1 MEQGHYAAGVEP
13 GQILIGK
20 YRIERVLGIGG
31 MGVVVAATHVQ
42 LAERVAIKF
51 LLPEA
56 LYNADAVAR
65 FIREARAA
73 VRIKSEHVARVSDVG
88 TLENGCPYI
97 IMEYLEGTDLSDLVQ
112 KQGAMS
118 VADAVESLLQACE
131 AIAEAHALHI
141 VHRDLKPANLFMIR
155 RADGTPSV
163 KVLDFGIS
171 KISGPPGSASD
182 MGMTKTTAVMGSPL
196 YMSPEQMASSR
207 DVDQRTDIW
216 ALGVILYEL
225 ISGRMPFAAD
235 TMPQLCAMILQQSP
249 PPLRSIR
256 ADVPEG
262 LERVIARC
270 MEKDRARRYST
281 VAELAQALSP
291 FAPRRARASV
301 ERISRVIGGE
311 GYVPSGAAPLSEAP
325 AASIQASHA
334 TQASWGQTTSKKGG
348 GARALFI
355 AGGLLL
361 LIAAGTSGVMLTHRG
376 AAGAPG
382 SSASASLAAA
392 LATEVPAPRPSAAP
406 VVLPASAVASA
417 SEPVAPAPAA
427 PMLAAAT
434 PATSTPGL
442 EVPVSAKARKGS
454 PAAHVGKPTAA
465 VEPAAPPVPA
475 PAKPPAVVPAAAPA
489 KAPSAADLMDDRK

>member
-31 MGVVVAATHVQ
+31 MGVVVAATHVH
-42 LAERVAIKF
+42 LEERVAIKF

-56 LYNADAVAR
+56 LYNGEAVAR

-88 TLENGCPYI
+88 TLENGSPYMV
-97 IMEYLEGTDLSDLVQ
+97 MEYLEGTDLSDLVQ

-118 VADAVESLLQACE
+118 VDDAVESMLQACE

-155 RADGTPSV
+155 RTDGTPSV

-171 KISGPPGSASD
+171 KISGPPGTASD
-182 MGMTKTTAVMGSPL
+182 LGMTKTTAVMGSPL

-225 ISGRMPFAAD
+225 ISGRMPFNAD

-256 ADVPEG
+256 AEVPEG
-262 LERVIARC
+262 LAQVIARC
-270 MEKDRARRYST
+270 MEKDRTQRYTT
-281 VAELAQALSP
+281 VADLAQALLP

-301 ERISRVIGGE
+301 ERISRVIGGD
-311 GYVPSGAAPLSEAP
+311 GYVHTGAAPLSEAP
-325 AASIQASHA
+325 AASVGP
-334 TQASWGQTTSKKGG
+334 TQASWGHTSTNKSGSARAFLVAGGVLVLLTG
-348 GARALFI
+348 GAGALK
-355 AGGLLL
+355 L
-361 LIAAGTSGVMLTHRG
+361 MH
-376 AAGAPG
+376 
-382 SSASASLAAA
+382 
-392 LATEVPAPRPSAAP
+392 PSAAP
-406 VVLPASAVASA
+406 ASANSA
-417 SEPVAPAPAA
+417 SNPVVAAAAVDLAPSRPAVAPAPSPADEMTNA
-427 PMLAAAT
+427 PALPVPSVPVPVPALAPRKLSALPAHPGKASAPAQPVAT
-434 PATSTPGL
+434 PA
-442 EVPVSAKARKGS
+442 
-454 PAAHVGKPTAA
+454 
-465 VEPAAPPVPA
+465 PVPA
-475 PAKPPAVVPAAAPA
+475 PPKPSPAPTPTPAPA
-489 KAPSAADLMDDRK
+489 KASSPSDILDDRK

>member
-31 MGVVVAATHVQ
+31 MGVVVAATHVH
-42 LAERVAIKF
+42 LEERVAIKF

-56 LYNADAVAR
+56 LYNGEAVAR

-88 TLENGCPYI
+88 TLENGSPYMV
-97 IMEYLEGTDLSDLVQ
+97 MEYLEGTDLSDLVQ
-112 KQGAMS
+112 RQGAMS

-171 KISGPPGSASD
+171 KIGGPPGTASD
-182 MGMTKTTAVMGSPL
+182 LGMTKTTAVMGSPL

-225 ISGRMPFAAD
+225 VSGRMPFNAD

-249 PPLRSIR
+249 PLLRSIR
-256 ADVPEG
+256 ADVPDG
-262 LERVIARC
+262 LEQVIARC
-270 MEKDRARRYST
+270 MEKDRTKRYAT
-281 VAELAQALSP
+281 VAELAQALLP

-311 GYVPSGAAPLSEAP
+311 GYVPSSAAPLSEAP
-325 AASIQASHA
+325 VASIGA
-334 TQASWGQTTSKKGG
+334 TQASWGHTSVSKGG
-348 GARALFI
+348 GARALFV
-355 AGGLLL
+355 AGGMLVLV
-361 LIAAGTSGVMLTHRG
+361 AAGLG
-376 AAGAPG
+376 AWRFTRQSSSVAPA
-382 SSASASLAAA
+382 SSAGAAA
-392 LATEVPAPRPSAAP
+392 LAPEAQRTVVPVTPGLSSAEAAGNAPERALAPSPTPPPSPLPAQP
-406 VVLPASAVASA
+406 SELPASAKSYKGALS
-417 SEPVAPAPAA
+417 SPPA
-427 PMLAAAT
+427 
-434 PATSTPGL
+434 
-442 EVPVSAKARKGS
+442 R
-454 PAAHVGKPTAA
+454 
-465 VEPAAPPVPA
+465 
-475 PAKPPAVVPAAAPA
+475 PAKPPTPVAAVPILPPAPTPAPVPTPA
-489 KAPSAADLMDDRK
+489 KAPAAADILDDRK

>member
-31 MGVVVAATHVQ
+31 MGVVVAATHVH
-42 LAERVAIKF
+42 LEERVAIKF

-56 LYNADAVAR
+56 LYNGEAVAR

-88 TLENGCPYI
+88 TLDNGSPYMV
-97 IMEYLEGTDLSDLVQ
+97 MEYLEGTDLSDLVQ

-118 VADAVESLLQACE
+118 VEDAVEAMLQACE

-155 RADGTPSV
+155 RTDGTPSV

-182 MGMTKTTAVMGSPL
+182 LGMTKTTAVMGSPL

-225 ISGRMPFAAD
+225 LSGRMPFNAD

-256 ADVPEG
+256 QEVPEG
-262 LERVIARC
+262 LVQVITRC
-270 MEKDRARRYST
+270 MEKDRTQRYTT
-281 VAELAQALSP
+281 VADLAQALLP

-301 ERISRVIGGE
+301 ERISRVIGGDR
-311 GYVPSGAAPLSEAP
+311 YVHTGGAPLSEAP
-325 AASIQASHA
+325 AASANASHG
-334 TQASWGQTTSKKGG
+334 TQASWGHTSTKKGG
-348 GARALFI
+348 SARALLV
-355 AGGLLL
+355 AGGVLVLL
-361 LIAAGTSGVMLTHRG
+361 G
-376 AAGAPG
+376 AGAGAFKLLHPAA
-382 SSASASLAAA
+382 SPTAANSASTSVAAAAAVDLVPSRPA
-392 LATEVPAPRPSAAP
+392 LATNPRPVDEVTTAP
-406 VVLPASAVASA
+406 SPALST
-417 SEPVAPAPAA
+417 APALAPPHKGASSSPPAH
-427 PMLAAAT
+427 AAKA
-434 PATSTPGL
+434 STP
-442 EVPVSAKARKGS
+442 VQA
-454 PAAHVGKPTAA
+454 
-465 VEPAAPPVPA
+465 
-475 PAKPPAVVPAAAPA
+475 AAAPA
-489 KAPSAADLMDDRK
+489 PVAAKPPSAPTPTSAPPPAKASSPSDILDDRK

>member
-31 MGVVVAATHVQ
+31 MGVVVAATHVH
-42 LAERVAIKF
+42 LEERVAIKF

-56 LYNADAVAR
+56 LYNSEAVAR

-88 TLENGCPYI
+88 TLESGSPYMV
-97 IMEYLEGTDLSDLVQ
+97 MEYLEGTDLSELVQ
-112 KQGAMS
+112 RQGAMS
-118 VADAVESLLQACE
+118 VPDAVESLLQACE

-155 RADGTPSV
+155 RPDGTPSV

-171 KISGPPGSASD
+171 KIGGPPGTASD

-225 ISGRMPFAAD
+225 ISGRIPFNAD

-249 PPLRSIR
+249 PALRTIR
-256 ADVPEG
+256 PEVPEG
-262 LERVIARC
+262 LEQVIARC
-270 MEKDRARRYST
+270 MQKERSQRYNT
-281 VAELAQALSP
+281 VAELAQALLP

-311 GYVPSGAAPLSEAP
+311 GYVPSSAAPQSEAP
-325 AASIQASHA
+325 APSIGA
-334 TQASWGQTTSKKGG
+334 TQASWGHTSSRKGG
-348 GARALFI
+348 GARALF
-355 AGGLLL
+355 AVGGALLL
-361 LIAAGTSGVMLTHRG
+361 LTLGVGAWLLTRKSAAASKT
-376 AAGAPG
+376 
-382 SSASASLAAA
+382 SSASAAAPPVLAVETSQP
-392 LATEVPAPRPSAAP
+392 ATPAPALRAAEAPSQAP
-406 VVLPASAVASA
+406 VSAVAPVTSATPAPQA
-417 SEPVAPAPAA
+417 SEARLVKPPKALPTSLPARAGRTLPPPGPAAAPAPA
-427 PMLAAAT
+427 PSKPVAT
-434 PATSTPGL
+434 
-442 EVPVSAKARKGS
+442 
-454 PAAHVGKPTAA
+454 
-465 VEPAAPPVPA
+465 
-475 PAKPPAVVPAAAPA
+475 AAPA
-489 KAPSAADLMDDRK
+489 KAPSTADLLDDRK

>member
-31 MGVVVAATHVQ
+31 MGVVVAATHVH
-42 LAERVAIKF
+42 LEERVAIKF

-56 LYNADAVAR
+56 LYNGEAVAR

-88 TLENGCPYI
+88 TLDNGSPYMV
-97 IMEYLEGTDLSDLVQ
+97 MEYLEGTDLSDLVQ

-118 VADAVESLLQACE
+118 VEDAVESMLQACE

-155 RADGTPSV
+155 RTDGTPSV

-182 MGMTKTTAVMGSPL
+182 LGMTKTTAVMGSPL

-225 ISGRMPFAAD
+225 ISGRMPFNAD

-256 ADVPEG
+256 AEVPEG
-262 LERVIARC
+262 LAQVIARC
-270 MEKDRARRYST
+270 MEKDRAQRYTT
-281 VAELAQALSP
+281 VADLAQALLP

-301 ERISRVIGGE
+301 ERISRVIGGDR
-311 GYVPSGAAPLSEAP
+311 YVHTGTAPVSEAP
-325 AASIQASHA
+325 AASVGP
-334 TQASWGQTTSKKGG
+334 TQASWGQTSTKKSS
-348 GARALFI
+348 GARALLV
-355 AGGLLL
+355 AGGVLLL
-361 LIAAGTSGVMLTHRG
+361 LAGGAGALKLMHPG
-376 AAGAPG
+376 AA
-382 SSASASLAAA
+382 
-392 LATEVPAPRPSAAP
+392 
-406 VVLPASAVASA
+406 PASANSASNPVVAAAAVDLAPSRPAVASLPHPADEMTNAPALPPPNVNVPVPVPALTPSPAPPHKPGSLPARPAKA
-417 SEPVAPAPAA
+417 SAPAQPVVAPAP
-427 PMLAAAT
+427 
-434 PATSTPGL
+434 
-442 EVPVSAKARKGS
+442 
-454 PAAHVGKPTAA
+454 
-465 VEPAAPPVPA
+465 VPA
-475 PAKPPAVVPAAAPA
+475 PPKPAPAPTPTPTPA
-489 KAPSAADLMDDRK
+489 KAASASDILDDRK

>member
-31 MGVVVAATHVQ
+31 MGVVVAATHVH
-42 LAERVAIKF
+42 LEERVAIKF

-56 LYNADAVAR
+56 LYNGEAVAR

-88 TLENGCPYI
+88 TLDNGSPYMV
-97 IMEYLEGTDLSDLVQ
+97 MEYLEGTDLSDLVQ

-118 VADAVESLLQACE
+118 VEDAVESLLQACE

-155 RADGTPSV
+155 RTDGTPSV

-171 KISGPPGSASD
+171 KVSGPPGSASD
-182 MGMTKTTAVMGSPL
+182 LGMTKTTAVMGSPL

-225 ISGRMPFAAD
+225 LSGRMPFNAD

-249 PPLRSIR
+249 PPLCSIR
-256 ADVPEG
+256 AEVPEA

-270 MEKDRARRYST
+270 MEKDRAQRYTT
-281 VAELAQALSP
+281 VADLAQALLP

-301 ERISRVIGGE
+301 ERISRVIGGD
-311 GYVPSGAAPLSEAP
+311 GYVPSTAAPLSEAP
-325 AASIQASHA
+325 AASVGNAHA
-334 TQASWGQTTSKKGG
+334 TQASWGQTSSKKGG
-348 GARALFI
+348 GARALVL
-355 AGGLLL
+355 AVGALV
-361 LIAAGTSGVMLTHRG
+361 LIAAGVG
-376 AAGAPG
+376 ALKLMHQSPEVAPTG
-382 SSASASLAAA
+382 SASASVAAA
-392 LATEVPAPRPSAAP
+392 LAAEVTPPRASAAAVP
-406 VVLPASAVASA
+406 QPADELTNAPPTAA
-417 SEPVAPAPAA
+417 PAAVAPAPAVELSA
-427 PMLAAAT
+427 N
-434 PATSTPGL
+434 
-442 EVPVSAKARKGS
+442 AKARKAVPSS
-454 PAAHVGKPTAA
+454 PPAHGAKPA
-465 VEPAAPPVPA
+465 EPALTPAVA
-475 PAKPPAVVPAAAPA
+475 PAKPPAPTPAPA
-489 KAPSAADLMDDRK
+489 KAPSGADIFDDRK

>member
-42 LAERVAIKF
+42 LEERVAIKF

-88 TLENGCPYI
+88 TLENGSPYMV
-97 IMEYLEGTDLSDLVQ
+97 MEYLEGTDLSDLVQ

-196 YMSPEQMASSR
+196 YMSPEQMA
-207 DVDQRTDIW
+207 W

-256 ADVPEG
+256 PDAPEG

-270 MEKDRARRYST
+270 MEKDRARRYGT

-311 GYVPSGAAPLSEAP
+311 GYVGSSAAPLSEAP
-325 AASIQASHA
+325 AASIQAPHA
-334 TQASWGQTTSKKGG
+334 TQASWGQTSIKKGG

-355 AGGLLL
+355 ASSLLL
-361 LIAAGTSGVMLTHRG
+361 LLAAGTGAVLLTHRG
-376 AAGAPG
+376 RGVAPDG
-382 SSASASLAAA
+382 SASASLAAA
-392 LATEVPAPRPSAAP
+392 LAAEAPAPRPSSAP
-406 VVLPASAVASA
+406 VVLPASVVNSA
-417 SEPVAPAPAA
+417 SEPVASAAVAPVPAA
-427 PMLAAAT
+427 PT
-434 PATSTPGL
+434 PAAPTRAVEAPA
-442 EVPVSAKARKGS
+442 PAKARKAVP
-454 PAAHVGKPTAA
+454 PAAHVGKQTAP
-465 VEPAAPPVPA
+465 VEPVALPAPVPA
-475 PAKPPAVVPAAAPA
+475 KPAPAAAPA
-489 KAPSAADLMDDRK
+489 RAPSAADLLDDRK